1 MTPVRV
7 PLPARRPSVTRAV
20 TIADRPVAV
29 TVGFY
34 LDGRPGEVF
43 ADGPK
48 EGSQMQAVL
57 SDACVLISIAL
68 QHGLSPAALA
78 HSLGRSPAPWLG
90 EDATVWAS
98 PIGAILEAVR
108 AAWGEDPDALSAP
121 ASPVPWGGPAEEGA
135 ALPDPIPQPRDPSG
149 DDPLRAGPARSETR

>member
-1 MTPVRV
+1 MRPARS
-7 PLPARRPSVTRAV
+7 PLPQRRPSVTREV
-20 TIADRPVAV
+20 TLAGRPVAV

-48 EGSQMQAVL
+48 EGSQMQSVL

-68 QHGLSPAALA
+68 QHGLTPADLA

-90 EDATVWAS
+90 EGATVWAS
-98 PIGAILEAVR
+98 PVGLILDVVR
-108 AAWGEDPDALSAP
+108 ASE
-121 ASPVPWGGPAEEGA
+121 AE
-135 ALPDPIPQPRDPSG
+135 
-149 DDPLRAGPARSETR
+149 ARP

>member
-1 MTPVRV
+1 VTPVRV
-7 PLPARRPSVTRAV
+7 FLPQRRPSVTRAV

-57 SDACVLISIAL
+57 SDACVLVSIAL
-68 QHGLSPAALA
+68 QHGLPPAALA
-78 HSLGRSPAPWLG
+78 QSLGRSPAPWLG

-108 AAWGEDPDALSAP
+108 AGWGKDPDALPEPVA
-121 ASPVPWGGPAEEGA
+121 PVPGSGPVVAE
-135 ALPDPIPQPRDPSG
+135 PRP
-149 DDPLRAGPARSETR
+149 